1 MIINKTWAMVTAGT
15 LVLAVGA
22 VAVALAADWGTTKK
36 PRAAAGAG
44 TAGATRFV
52 AYDTDKDGRVTRAE
66 VDAGIT
72 AQFNAADT
80 NTDSKL
86 DAAEIIRFND
96 KRKADRRARYE
107 AWKAKAA
114 TLGVDPG
121 RPPSDRDTVD
131 TLRAADWNLDGFITP
146 DEFGGKLRGS
156 AMRADRN
163 GDGIISSDEMKRKTT
178 RREKD
183 PAGGAKTDTSTAPTE

>member
-1 MIINKTWAMVTAGT
+1 MMINKTWALVAAGT

-22 VAVALAADWGTTKK
+22 VAVALAADWGAPKSS
-36 PRAAAGAG
+36 RASASAG
-44 TAGATRFV
+44 TASAMRFMS
-52 AYDTDKDGRVTRAE
+52 YDTDKDGRVTRVE

-72 AQFNAADT
+72 AQFAAADS
-80 NTDSKL
+80 NTDGKL

-121 RPPSDRDTVD
+121 KPPSDRDTVD
-131 TLRAADWNLDGFITP
+131 TLRAADWNLDGVITP
-146 DEFGGKLRGS
+146 DEFGGKLRGL

-163 GDGIISSDEMKRKTT
+163 GDGIISTDEMKRKSTG
-178 RREKD
+178 RKNA
-183 PAGGAKTDTSTAPTE
+183 AGGAKAITSTAPTE

>member
-1 MIINKTWAMVTAGT
+1 MMINKTWAMVTAGT
-15 LVLAVGA
+15 LVLAAGA
-22 VAVALAADWGTTKK
+22 VAVALAADWGAPKSS
-36 PRAAAGAG
+36 RASASAG
-44 TAGATRFV
+44 TAGAMRFMP
-52 AYDTDKDGRVTRAE
+52 YDTDKDGRVTRAE

-72 AQFNAADT
+72 AQFAAADS
-80 NTDSKL
+80 NTDGKL

-131 TLRAADWNLDGFITP
+131 TLRAADWNLDGVITP
-146 DEFGGKLRGS
+146 DEFGGKLRGL

-163 GDGIISSDEMKRKTT
+163 GDGIISTDEMKRKSTG
-178 RREKD
+178 RKKD
-183 PAGGAKTDTSTAPTE
+183 AAGAVK